1 MTELRRGRQTTIE
14 ATPEPITIDT
24 ARTAVIVVDMQND
37 FGTKGGVFDRAGID
51 IAPIQKVVTPIS
63 KVLRISPPRGLKS
76 GLTENG
82 LSPGPFGS
90 RPSGFSQQGALES
103 VSNKGS
109 YGRTG
114 WNSRSRF
121 D

>member
-82 LSPGPFGS
+82 LSRSEERRVGK
-90 RPSGFSQQGALES
+90 EC
-103 VSNKGS
+103 
-109 YGRTG
+109 
-114 WNSRSRF
+114 RSRWM
-121 D
+121 

>member
-37 FGTKGGVFDRAGID
+37 FGTKGGVSDSESCY
-51 IAPIQKVVTPIS
+51 THLES
-63 KVLRISPPRGLKS
+63 SRISPPRGLKS
-76 GLTENG
+76 GLSENG

-90 RPSGFSQQGALES
+90 RPDSPNRAHWKVFRIGEAMGAPDGTQDRVLI
-103 VSNKGS
+103 
-109 YGRTG
+109 RDT
-114 WNSRSRF
+114 
-121 D
+121 